1 MASHHVLILGGHGNI
16 AQKLTPL
23 LLRRSWTVT
32 SVIRKQEQVPT
43 IEKLG
48 AGLPGTLHVLVQSI
62 EDVASQQQAQ
72 DILNKVK
79 PDYIAWSAGAGG
91 KGGPEATYKVDRDA
105 AISFIHAAAA
115 TPSVRR
121 FLLVSYNGSRRA
133 AAPWWSAEEWESYNA
148 KVNYGILATYF
159 QAKIAADEALY
170 AATKKPGATLTG
182 ICLRP
187 GTLSDDAAGN
197 VVLGKIPHV
206 QGKVPRESVA
216 RVADALLAADGVK
229 SGWID
234 LLEGDE
240 SIKAAVDKA
249 VKEGVDTAEGEAIY
263 KQ

>member
-48 AGLPGTLHVLVQSI
+48 AGLPGTLNVLVQSI

-105 AISFIHAAAA
+105 AISFVRAAAA

-133 AAPWWSAEEWESYNA
+133 AAPWWSADEWDAYDK
-148 KVNYGILATYF
+148 KVNHGILATYF

-170 AATKKPGATLTG
+170 AAAKKPGATLTG

-187 GTLSDDAAGN
+187 GTLSDDPAGG
-197 VVLGKIPHV
+197 VVLGKVPHV
-206 QGKVPRESVA
+206 KGNVPRASVA
-216 RVADALLAADGVK
+216 QVADALLAADGVK
-229 SGWID
+229 SGWFD

-240 SIKAAVDKA
+240 AVDAAVAKA

-263 KQ
+263 QQ